1 MAIVSFIPEIWSARL
16 LNELQKVHVAANVVN
31 RDYEGDIK
39 GCGSS
44 VLINTLS
51 GDVSVWD
58 YESGVEIES
67 PENLNATNC
76 YLEIDNAKYFNFVV
90 DDIDRAQAAGD
101 VMDSAIKMGA
111 YKLKDYSDADILET
125 LANSPESDNIIAED
139 SPVTVTADNIYSYI
153 AQLNMLLSTSNAPCD
168 DRTVVLFPAVSAL
181 LIQDSKFIPADAKD
195 ERIKTGF
202 IGRAAGMDVYESNN
216 CYKTGSVYNL
226 TAQSRSACTFAEQIV
241 KMDAYRPENTFSD
254 AVRGLYVYGVKVTES
269 NGVALLRCVV

>member
-1 MAIVSFIPEIWSARL
+1 MAITSFIPEIWSARL
-16 LNELQKVHVAANVVN
+16 LNELRAVQVATNLVN
-31 RDYEGDIK
+31 RDYEGEIK
-39 GCGSS
+39 GPGST
-44 VLINTLS
+44 LYINKLS
-51 GDVSVWD
+51 GDISIWTYD
-58 YESGVEIES
+58 RGLEIET
-67 PENLNATNC
+67 PENLSMTNC
-76 YLEIDNAKYFNFVV
+76 TLDIDQAKYFNFVV
-90 DDIDRAQAAGD
+90 DDVDKVQAAGD
-101 VMDSAIKMGA
+101 VMDSAIKLGA
-111 YKLKDYSDADILET
+111 YKLKDYSDEYILEE

-168 DRTVVLFPAVSAL
+168 DRTVVLSPAVCAL

-202 IGRAAGMDVYESNN
+202 VGRAAGMDVYESNN

-254 AVRGLYVYGVKVTES
+254 AVRGLYVYGVKVTEP

>member
-1 MAIVSFIPEIWSARL
+1 MAITSFIPEIWSARL
-16 LNELQKVHVAANVVN
+16 LNELQAVQVATNLVN
-31 RDYEGDIK
+31 RDYEGEIK
-39 GCGSS
+39 GPGST
-44 VLINTLS
+44 LYINKLS
-51 GDVSVWD
+51 GDISIWTYD
-58 YESGVEIES
+58 RGLEIET
-67 PENLNATNC
+67 PENLSMTNC
-76 YLEIDNAKYFNFVV
+76 TLDIDQAKYFNFVV
-90 DDIDRAQAAGD
+90 DDVDKVQAAGD
-101 VMDSAIKMGA
+101 VMDNAIKLGA
-111 YKLKDYSDADILET
+111 YKLKDYSDEYILEE

-168 DRTVVLFPAVSAL
+168 DRTVVLSPAVCAL

-202 IGRAAGMDVYESNN
+202 VGRAAGMDVYESNN

-254 AVRGLYVYGVKVTES
+254 AVRGLYVYGVKVTEP